1 MATSAHVK
9 ISNRLGMHARPAM
22 ILAETAQGFESDIT
36 VRRTDQDDSV
46 DAKSI
51 MQLMMLAATEGTE
64 LEIKADGH
72 DAEQAVQR
80 LIELIK
86 SGFDED

>member
-1 MATSAHVK
+1 MPASAQVK

-22 ILAETAQGFESDIT
+22 ILAETAQAFDSEIT
-36 VRRTDQDDSV
+36 LRRTDQVDVV

-72 DAEQAVQR
+72 DAEQAVKR
-80 LIELIK
+80 LIELIR